1 MKPVEG
7 SGIRGLR
14 KVRERDH
21 LQKVCKDTKK
31 IGQTEM
37 TANQDKRPA
46 NQHKFKASCNRFINP

>member
-31 IGQTEM
+31 NGQTEM
-37 TANQDKRPA
+37 TANQQERGTADEL
-46 NQHKFKASCNRFINP
+46 

>member
-7 SGIRGLR
+7 SGIYGLR

-31 IGQTEM
+31 NGLMEM
-37 TANQDKRPA
+37 TANQEE
-46 NQHKFKASCNRFINP
+46 SW

>member
-7 SGIRGLR
+7 SGIYGLR

-31 IGQTEM
+31 IEQTEM
-37 TANQDKRPA
+37 TANQ
-46 NQHKFKASCNRFINP
+46 

>member
-31 IGQTEM
+31 IGQTE
-37 TANQDKRPA
+37 TPA
-46 NQHKFKASCNRFINP
+46 NQEVINSPLYFESSSQDID

>member
-7 SGIRGLR
+7 SGIDGLR

-31 IGQTEM
+31 IEQTEM
-37 TANQDKRPA
+37 TANQEESRQSSVPWHEMLQA
-46 NQHKFKASCNRFINP
+46 FPI

>member
-37 TANQDKRPA
+37 TANQEEPVHLAVKVGLGL
-46 NQHKFKASCNRFINP
+46 N